1 MTSDTTENET
11 RAAMLWR
18 GLNACAALNKEITLR
33 TVTHWLEYHG
43 AGSPD
48 VPLMQDRV
56 RDDAKLWA
64 TSAQQAELEAYLAAC
79 VMELEKSPLTQR
91 AAKRIAALGF
101 KAMDAETKERFK
113 AWVQGGNT

>member
-1 MTSDTTENET
+1 MTDTTEDEH

-18 GLNACAALNKEITLR
+18 GLNACRGLDSELTIR

-48 VPLMQDRV
+48 VPLMQERV
-56 RDDAKLWA
+56 RDDAKHWA
-64 TSAQQAELEAYLAAC
+64 SSAQQAELEAYLAAC
-79 VMELEKSPLTQR
+79 VMILEKSPLTQR
-91 AAKRIAALGF
+91 AAKRIAVVGF
-101 KAMDAETKERFK
+101 KAMDAETRERFK